1 MRDDKGADMRT
12 TLDIDDDVLAV
23 VRSRAE
29 REHSS
34 IGRVLS
40 ELARAALQPP
50 SGLASPAVR
59 NGLPVLQAAAGNRPV
74 TLDLVNQLRDET
86 P

>member
-1 MRDDKGADMRT
+1 MRT

-23 VRSRAE
+23 VRLRAK

-40 ELARAALQPP
+40 ELVRVALQ
-50 SGLASPAVR
+50 SSDGVASPAVR
-59 NGLPVLQAAAGNRPV
+59 NGLPVLQVATGYRPI